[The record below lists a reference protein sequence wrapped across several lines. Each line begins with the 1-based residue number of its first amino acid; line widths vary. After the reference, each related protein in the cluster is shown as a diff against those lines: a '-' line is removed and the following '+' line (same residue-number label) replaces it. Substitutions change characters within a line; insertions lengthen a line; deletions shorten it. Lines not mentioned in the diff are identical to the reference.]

1 MAWQGL
7 QKRGSYGRRG
17 IGSGCGRFSS
27 ACTAIRG
34 VHRMPSGITIRAAS
48 IRELGHAFHAH
59 RSPSIASSSL
69 KSIPSLFIQITLDLT
84 TITDALFSSYSSRTL
99 PPTDFIGFTTPA
111 FCSITVQSFAK
122 LLPPPSLDLFSLF
135 VEFKMMMT
143 GR

>member
-1 MAWQGL
+1 MARQGL
-7 QKRGSYGRRG
+7 QKRGSYGRSG

-48 IRELGHAFHAH
+48 IRELGHAFHAQ

-84 TITDALFSSYSSRTL
+84 TINQMPSSLLILLPLL
-99 PPTDFIGFTTPA
+99 PPTDFIDSPVLRSAPLLYKVLPNCFPHHL
-111 FCSITVQSFAK
+111 SIF
-122 LLPPPSLDLFSLF
+122 FF
-135 VEFKMMMT
+135 IC
-143 GR
+143 RI